1 MNNILSK
8 TMMPRGRLSGKNE
21 CNLSQRTIK
30 ANEELQKNYHIL
42 NSHNK
47 ILIRKSFDRVKRKNK
62 RNKFIE
68 NVDKYDTTQMLR
80 NTITDLEK
88 TKFELRSIIDDGKT
102 TQQLWKFGE
111 YEIYVIEN
119 TAIYYRLELNEFK
132 DKVFLQVK
140 YFDHFDLSIYVS
152 KSSSRPSKQK

>member
-102 TQQLWKFGE
+102 TQQL
-111 YEIYVIEN
+111 
-119 TAIYYRLELNEFK
+119 
-132 DKVFLQVK
+132 
-140 YFDHFDLSIYVS
+140 
-152 KSSSRPSKQK
+152 